1 MPKILSIQSH
11 VVHGY
16 VGNKAATFPLQY
28 TGWDVDALNTVQ
40 FSNHPGYGKFK
51 GVRSSIEEVC
61 DIFEGL
67 ESINNVSDYD
77 IVLVGYV
84 PSDDSLQNIFTHC
97 RRFIAKN
104 PQIRW
109 VVDPVL
115 GDNGKIYVSE
125 KNICI
130 YKDVLAQNEI
140 FLVTPNQLELQV
152 LTDVQIVDLRS
163 LNLAVHTFF
172 KLYPHVSNLV
182 VTSIDTIEKGVLY
195 SCGAVSDTSA
205 PGSPLTKFYFKY
217 PSIKA
222 SFCGSGD
229 LFNSLLISS
238 YFKNSHR
245 SKAGNTLETSLNNAL
260 SIMEKVLTRTFE
272 LEKSKAPHSAGPLKI
287 NDLKIIE
294 SRDFLLLDIHS
305 LTAHQLD

>member
-1 MPKILSIQSH
+1 MPKLLSIQSH

-51 GVRSSIEEVC
+51 GVKSSVEEVC

-84 PSDDSLQNIFTHC
+84 PNDDSLQDIFAHC

-125 KNICI
+125 KNISI
-130 YKDVLAQNEI
+130 YKNVLAQNEI

-152 LTDVQIVDLRS
+152 LTDVEIVDLSS
-163 LNLAVHTFF
+163 LNLAVHAFF

-195 SCGAVSDTSA
+195 SCGAVNDTSA
-205 PGSPLTKFYFKY
+205 LTPTKFYFKY
-217 PSIKA
+217 PSISA

-238 YFKNSHR
+238 YFKNNHR
-245 SKAGNTLETSLNNAL
+245 SKPDKTLETSLNNAL

-272 LEKSKAPHSAGPLKI
+272 LEKRKAPDSAGPLKI

-305 LTAHQLD
+305 FTAHQLD